1 MTPVRILVTGAL
13 GNVGQYL
20 CWSLVEDQGVEL
32 HGTYRTK
39 GIHVTEKRCQLHQ
52 LDLTDAAATA
62 KLINRLQPQQIYH
75 LAGNIHAGRTTASDA
90 RASWNDNLLGTLN
103 LFDACVAAKLTPRII
118 QASTGAIYGESA
130 DGKPITESTE
140 LRPLNAYAA
149 SKAAADLAG
158 HQYWKGHQLPVIR
171 ARLFNYL
178 SPGQD
183 ESTAISRFAHQ
194 LARLELDKSQP
205 AILNVGNLSA
215 ERDFNDIADLV
226 QALILLMERGE
237 PGEAYNVARG
247 VSHSMSW
254 YLNELIHLV
263 RIPIEVRTDPAL
275 FRPAEAQKLQVDI
288 SKLQSQT
295 GWQPASDLKELM
307 AMMMIV
313 CRDVVADEGR
323 SG

>member
-13 GNVGQYL
+13 GCVGQYL
-20 CWSLVEDQGVEL
+20 CWALVEDQGVEL

-39 GIHVTEKRCQLHQ
+39 HIHAADKRCRLHQ

-62 KLINRLQPQQIYH
+62 KLIHKLQPQQIYH
-75 LAGNIHAGRTTASDA
+75 LAGNIHAGRTTSSDA
-90 RASWNDNLLGTLN
+90 RTSWNDNLLATLN
-103 LFDACVAAKLTPRII
+103 LFDACVAAKLTPRIV
-118 QASTGAIYGESA
+118 QASTGAIYGEST

-158 HQYWKGHQLPVIR
+158 HQYWKTHQLPVIR

-183 ESTAISRFAHQ
+183 ESTAISRFGCQ
-194 LARLELDKSQP
+194 LARLERANAQP
-205 AILNVGNLSA
+205 AILQVGNLDA
-215 ERDFNDIADLV
+215 ERDFTDIADLV
-226 QALILLMERGE
+226 RALILLMKQGE

-247 VSHSMSW
+247 ISHPMSW

-263 RIPIEVRTDPAL
+263 RIPIEVQTDLAL
-275 FRPAEAQKLQVDI
+275 FRPAEAQKLRVDI

-295 GWQPASDLKELM
+295 GWKPASDLKELM